1 MNLIEFYFEYV
12 LRGAV
17 IVLISSLFIL
27 LPLTILWSSN
37 IFEFIFFALITLV
50 ILPGIAVFLYYIT
63 FRWNTL

>member
-1 MNLIEFYFEYV
+1 MNLIEFYFEYI

-27 LPLTILWSSN
+27 LLLTILWSSN